1 MTARVRRLLPLL
13 FCATLLGGFCQAQI
27 EVRDD
32 RGQQV
37 SLERPAQ
44 RIISLAPSLTE
55 MVFAV
60 GAGDRLVGAIEYS
73 DYPPPALEVPRV
85 GRYDMLDMERIL
97 ALAPDLILAW
107 QSGNPRATVTRLQAM
122 GLNVYVAEPRD
133 LSSVADQLETIARL
147 TGRSAE
153 ARGLVTGFREELAA
167 LRRAY
172 GDATPVATFYQ
183 VWNDPLIS
191 VGGNELIHDI
201 IGICGGRNVFGDL
214 SGVAP
219 KVSLEAVIE
228 RSPEAIIGSGADA
241 ARPEWLDDWRR
252 WSSLPA
258 VAADN
263 LFFIPPEL
271 VQRHSPRAL
280 EGARLMCS
288 QLETARTRLD

>member
-1 MTARVRRLLPLL
+1 MDARTRLLLPLL
-13 FCATLLGGFCQAQI
+13 LCSTLLSAAQAQI

-32 RGQQV
+32 RGELV
-37 SLERPAQ
+37 RLEGPAE

-73 DYPPPALEVPRV
+73 DYPPPALAVPRV

-97 ALAPDLILAW
+97 ALAPDLVIAW

-122 GLNVYVAEPRD
+122 GLTVYVAEPRD
-133 LSSVADQLETIARL
+133 LSAVADQLEAIARL

-153 ARGLVTGFREELAA
+153 ARDLVEDFRLELAT
-167 LRRAY
+167 LRGTY
-172 GDATPVATFYQ
+172 SDAAPVATFYQ
-183 VWNDPLIS
+183 VWNEPLIS

-201 IGICGGRNVFGDL
+201 IGLCGGRNVFGDL
-214 SGVAP
+214 PGVAP

-228 RSPEAIIGSGADA
+228 RAPEAIIGSGADA
-241 ARPEWLDDWRR
+241 ARPDWLDDWRR
-252 WSSLPA
+252 WSTLPA

-263 LFFIPPEL
+263 LFFIPPDL

-280 EGARLMCS
+280 EGARQMCS
-288 QLETARTRLD
+288 QLERARTRLN